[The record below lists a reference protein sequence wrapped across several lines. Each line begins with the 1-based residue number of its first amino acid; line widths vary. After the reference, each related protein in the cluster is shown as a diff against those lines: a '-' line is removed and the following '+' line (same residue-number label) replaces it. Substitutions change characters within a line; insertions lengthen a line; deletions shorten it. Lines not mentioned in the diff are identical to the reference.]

1 MGEGDQVVPVCNAL
15 VTTRKFHVLAKSQDW
30 HPRDHISFFDNNEGA
45 AVFSERSVPLPGP
58 VAVAGSADVTT
69 VKQVRNGAP
78 SPLAHAS
85 PPPLSLAHSFPPPH
99 HPITPSPPWQVMWP
113 PHCVQGSAGANF
125 HASLSADARVVTV
138 LKGTHRGIDSYSA
151 FGDAFQSR
159 FENTGLNKLLRD
171 KGVTYVV
178 VVGLALDFCVNYT
191 CLDARRLGF
200 VTYLVLSGC
209 RAVYPANA
217 DKVVKD
223 LEAVGVIV
231 VKDVKDLPEE
241 VFPPGSSLA

>member
-1 MGEGDQVVPVCNAL
+1 MSTTASSPQSPPCEPTSPRGPAALLLIDIQNDFCEGGALAVPEGSHVVPLANAL
-15 VTTRKFHVLAKSQDW
+15 RAARPWDLVVLSQDW
-30 HPRDHISFFDNNEGA
+30 HPPSHASFAVNNPGA
-45 AVFSERSVPLPGP
+45 ALFSLVSLPSG
-58 VAVAGSADVTT
+58 DE
-69 VKQVRNGAP
+69 
-78 SPLAHAS
+78 
-85 PPPLSLAHSFPPPH
+85 
-99 HPITPSPPWQVMWP
+99 QVMWP
-113 PHCVQGSAGANF
+113 AHCVQGSRGAEF
-125 HASLSADARVVTV
+125 HSDLHRAPADVVV
-138 LKGTHRGIDSYSA
+138 QKGSIVSVDSYSA